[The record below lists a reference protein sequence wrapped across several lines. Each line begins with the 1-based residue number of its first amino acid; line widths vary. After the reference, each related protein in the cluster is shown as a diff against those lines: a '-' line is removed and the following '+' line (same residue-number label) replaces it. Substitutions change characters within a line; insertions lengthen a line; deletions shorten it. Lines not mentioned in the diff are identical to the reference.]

1 MAMPTVLMNAGL
13 SLVREGGSIVI
24 GPDRLGAFVPMFD
37 EEAGA
42 ARTIRSLLGQSEPLD
57 ELVISINGG
66 SDGTPEVIERT
77 LAALG
82 YGAHAHGSS
91 QSGDVTRWDKA
102 GDGTSV
108 VVVRYQSPTSKAR
121 SLNLAASG
129 GALTAERVLVVDG
142 DTVLSAGFAAAMRRS
157 FYRLSYR
164 RLPGGAH
171 GYVLE
176 DAALQSGAV
185 RSLPG
190 ASVQARLISAA
201 RDAEYS
207 FSTVVRSGQCARMGG
222 SGVFGRSRLYT
233 VVGCGFVA
241 RRDVLPMPDDTLT
254 EDHDLT
260 LAAQDMAQ
268 QDEVKPAADLD
279 AGGYRL
285 LVDGRSRPL
294 SALIGPRT
302 KVIVRRSSTARFVAG
317 AVMHTEDPPRLG
329 GLLRQV
335 ERWNGGAIE
344 NALKRVR
351 PTVGGRLRPNVAFA
365 VASAQVENVIGLF
378 LALLLPAMLGLRHA
392 LPQAQVPAAMLVGWI
407 GIDLLAS
414 LLIVMAGARRL
425 GDSWGRA
432 ILVAS
437 RGVVPL
443 LALRSLGALA
453 YVTAATRVVP
463 TFVRSGLRRRSG
475 EVLGYVQRTW
485 SRPRARV
492 APQAHLRTAGVATS
506 VLLFSLS
513 LFFAVAHVARA
524 YASTHDTWRYVYGS
538 PRLDQADFELLP
550 VYDDRSLSTLV
561 AELVEEE
568 RPGTKWV
575 SPYCPPP
582 EVAGW
587 SQTPS
592 EAKAFELG
600 SDKGYQ
606 PLSPWGIL
614 MLARLAPLL
623 THLEEAARA
632 YSLSGDF
639 LLQVL
644 LNESYLD
651 PLARGPTNDIGLA
664 QLTSDALTLVAAV
677 SAEDGNPLRNEA
689 LFAGTVSAFDPAF
702 SLCAGAAKLAWAE
715 SQPGGEDPEVAY
727 ARYINPFDGVR
738 NGSVA
743 PTHEEPVAAMTQ
755 LGELVQLLAA
765 VVETYR
771 VDPGLVSS
779 QERELL
785 DVASAVA
792 EGRLSIRDAYRH
804 VSSLVAAFDIDDRQ
818 FYRTVLQD
826 LYGPNAPL
834 PDVKGQLAS
843 APRSR

>member
-13 SLVREGGSIVI
+13 SLVREGGTVAL

-42 ARTIRSLLGQSEPLD
+42 EKTIRSLLGQTEPLD

-66 SDGTPEVIERT
+66 SDGTPEVVERT
-77 LAALG
+77 LTALG
-82 YGAHAHGSS
+82 YQARAHGSS
-91 QSGDVTRWDKA
+91 LDGDLTHWHRADDV
-102 GDGTSV
+102 TSV
-108 VVVRYQSPTSKAR
+108 VVVRYHAPTSKAR
-121 SLNLAASG
+121 SLNLAVES

-164 RLPGGAH
+164 RLAGGAH

-176 DAALQSGAV
+176 DAALLSGAV

-190 ASVQARLISAA
+190 SSVQSRVISAA

-207 FSTVVRSGQCARMGG
+207 FSTVVRSGQCARLGR

-260 LAAQDMAQ
+260 LAAQDVGE
-268 QDEVKPAADLD
+268 QDEVTSAAELD

-285 LVDGRSRPL
+285 LVGGRVRPV
-294 SALIGPRT
+294 SALLGPGT
-302 KVIVRRSSTARFVAG
+302 AVIVRRGSTARFVSG

-344 NALKRVR
+344 NALKRIG
-351 PTVGGRLRPNVAFA
+351 PTVGGRLRSNVAFT
-365 VASAQVENVIGLF
+365 VASAQVENAIGLF

-392 LPQAQVPAAMLVGWI
+392 LPQAQVPAAMLIGWI

-414 LLIVMAGARRL
+414 LLIVVAGARRL
-425 GDSWGRA
+425 GDTWGRA
-432 ILVAS
+432 ALVAF

-463 TFVRSGLRRRSG
+463 AYLGAGLKRRSG
-475 EVLGYVQRTW
+475 EMLGYVQRTW
-485 SRPRARV
+485 SRPRAHV
-492 APQAHLRTAGVATS
+492 APRAHLRTAGVAAS

-538 PRLDQADFELLP
+538 PRLDQSDFELLP
-550 VYDDRSLSTLV
+550 VYDDRSMPTLLADPVDYV
-561 AELVEEE
+561 APATE
-568 RPGTKWV
+568 WV

-582 EVAGW
+582 AVASW
-587 SQTPS
+587 SPS
-592 EAKAFELG
+592 LSDTTDHALASAKTYE
-600 SDKGYQ
+600 

-614 MLARLAPLL
+614 MLARLTPLL
-623 THLEEAARA
+623 AHLEEAALA
-632 YSLSGDF
+632 YGLNANF
-639 LLQVL
+639 LLQVV

-664 QLTSDALTLVAAV
+664 QLTSDALTLIAAV
-677 SAEDGNPLRNEA
+677 SAEEGNSLRNES
-689 LFAGTVSAFDPAF
+689 LFARTVSAFDPAF
-702 SLCAGAAKLAWAE
+702 SLCAGAAKLAWAV
-715 SQPGGEDPEVAY
+715 SQPGGDDPEVAY

-738 NGSVA
+738 DGAVA
-743 PTHEEPVAAMTQ
+743 PTHAEPVAAMTQ
-755 LGELVQLLAA
+755 LGALVQLLGA

-771 VDPGLVSS
+771 EDPALVSH

-785 DVASAVA
+785 DVAAAVA
-792 EGRLSIRDAYRH
+792 DRRLSVPEAYRR
-804 VSSLVAAFDIDDRQ
+804 VSNLVAAFDIDDRQ
-818 FYRTVLQD
+818 FYRTVLED
-826 LYGPNAPL
+826 LYGPNEPG
-834 PDVKGQLAS
+834 PDGTGQLAS
-843 APRSR
+843 APRAH